1 MNSVQY
7 GNHQLFTVLYSHMQP
22 QCVPSLA
29 EGAGRGRSAFTEV
42 HRGPAVATGRVGG
55 G

>member
-1 MNSVQY
+1 MNSVQH

-29 EGAGRGRSAFTEV
+29 EGAGRGRSASTEL
-42 HRGPAVATGRVGG
+42 HCGPTVATGRVGG